1 MRIEQLIYCIE
12 VANCK
17 SMSQASKK
25 LFITQSSLSTAIK
38 KLEDEL
44 GFIIFNR
51 TLQGIQITE
60 KGKMLLD
67 KAQQILDISEE
78 IMALAM
84 DNNII
89 QSMSIAAVPAVCH
102 TITTELIKEFNKG
115 RYPINLNIKKMRPD
129 NVLQELISGK
139 ADVAIGSYTN
149 SMKGKLFNLAE
160 RNEIIIE
167 PIYDDQLYAY
177 LPRNHCLARNESV
190 AIGELDEYVP
200 ALFDDSVLVDIDE
213 KKGIGKVEKPKNYY
227 AFSDQSSIKQV
238 VADGLAVA
246 VLPYSAA
253 YKDIYVT
260 SGLVK
265 VVPLNDVN
273 TYITMYI
280 AYKST
285 EYLPNKTELVIGL
298 LHKIYDK
305 VNEDMQSTQRKITRS
320 NQSNTCLRY

>member
-1 MRIEQLIYCIE
+1 MRIEQLMYCIE

-38 KLEDEL
+38 KLEEEL
-44 GFIIFNR
+44 GFAVFNR

-60 KGKMLLD
+60 RGKMLLD

-89 QSMSIAAVPAVCH
+89 QSMSIVAVPAVCN
-102 TITTELIKEFNKG
+102 TITTELIKELNKG
-115 RYPINLNIKKMRPD
+115 KWTINLNIKEKRPD
-129 NVLQELISGK
+129 NVLQELIAGK
-139 ADVAIGSYTN
+139 ADVVIGSYTN

-167 PIYDDQLYAY
+167 PIYDDQMYVF
-177 LPRNHCLARNESV
+177 LPRNHMLSRNESV
-190 AIGELDEYVP
+190 AIGELDQYVP
-200 ALFDDSVLVDIDE
+200 ALFDDSALIDIDDKE
-213 KKGIGKVEKPKNYY
+213 GIGKIEKPKNYY

-260 SGLVK
+260 SGLIK
-265 VVPLNDVN
+265 VLPINDVN
-273 TYITMYI
+273 TYVTMYI

-285 EYLPNKTELVIGL
+285 DYLPKKTELVIEL

-305 VNEDMQSTQRKITRS
+305 VNEDMQSKQRKIARS